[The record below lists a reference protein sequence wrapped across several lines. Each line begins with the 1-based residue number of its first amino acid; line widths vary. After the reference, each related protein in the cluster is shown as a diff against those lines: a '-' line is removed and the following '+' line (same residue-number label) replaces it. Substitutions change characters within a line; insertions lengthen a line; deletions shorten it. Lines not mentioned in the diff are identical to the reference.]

1 MGLYN
6 DILEHLEARG
16 LCFVRKFVPYF
27 LASFGDHI
35 FNIRNNQFNDVNEP
49 LAIYWE
55 NQRIP
60 DMRLFILFIA
70 PPGFSKSTFLQHLLR
85 DFYGV
90 LADCG
95 IETYFK
101 AYMTEA
107 ALVGSFGGDE
117 KKAESLPLKGFLE
130 NHRNCIVGI
139 EEFSSLLAA
148 SKQEHS
154 KGLDSALLDW
164 ATHGEITKDLRRGEI
179 SFKTN
184 ATLWA
189 GTQLGKERIELRGG
203 MARRFFFI
211 YWIPNELDEKELV
224 EATISSHRC
233 QRLDTVVL
241 GKLRSRVKNLYEKLE
256 DLEGVFFTEDLE
268 NYFRENLN
276 HNEIPLFRRLAIG
289 YAIMQED
296 FDKDLSVG
304 IDDEL
309 RRLMDTAVEWRRRIY
324 REINDVTGLGTDIVI
339 QAFGSEKTMLYEDLA
354 KKLLLYEVSYA
365 ETDEYLRKLME
376 KPARIRMYGN
386 DEKKMVVELIG

>member
-203 MARRFFFI
+203 MANKTMI
-211 YWIPNELDEKELV
+211 NEIIGPHYHCGGSKDCWRYYYVHWWHNIVFRKSTYDLV
-224 EATISSHRC
+224 RPVKDATGNDISNSRSYSG
-233 QRLDTVVL
+233 LEINKPL
-241 GKLRSRVKNLYEKLE
+241 LKKGLRSRE
-256 DLEGVFFTEDLE
+256 DVNFY
-268 NYFRENLN
+268 NR
-276 HNEIPLFRRLAIG
+276 
-289 YAIMQED
+289 
-296 FDKDLSVG
+296 DLSGLNCVSFFWRP
-304 IDDEL
+304 ETKSQHARFWL
-309 RRLMDTAVEWRRRIY
+309 RRDKE
-324 REINDVTGLGTDIVI
+324 N
-339 QAFGSEKTMLYEDLA
+339 KTFTWFNESFF
-354 KKLLLYEVSYA
+354 E
-365 ETDEYLRKLME
+365 EER
-376 KPARIRMYGN
+376 
-386 DEKKMVVELIG
+386 